1 MNRGRD
7 SIGGSPGVPRAVDAY
22 RGGNSNNRSMYGA
35 FALNLNNTASNSDWN
50 IGAAHSYQI
59 RSGSQNANGFPL
71 LLEKMKSMKALQVAS
86 RKRERR

>member
-1 MNRGRD
+1 
-7 SIGGSPGVPRAVDAY
+7 
-22 RGGNSNNRSMYGA
+22 MYGA

-59 RSGSQNANGFPL
+59 QSGSQNANGFPL
-71 LLEKMKSMKALQVAS
+71 LSEKIKSMKALQVAS